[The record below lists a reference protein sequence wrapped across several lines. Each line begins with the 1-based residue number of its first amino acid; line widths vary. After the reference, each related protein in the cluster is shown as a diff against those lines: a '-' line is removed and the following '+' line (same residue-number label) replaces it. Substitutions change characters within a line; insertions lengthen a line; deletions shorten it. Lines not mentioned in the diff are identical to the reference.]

1 MWGITITHD
10 MSPLSLSAQTDCGGH
25 YPTEYHQSCWSECCS
40 LLTVLCS
47 STQSIYGSRGR
58 RLTTWIK
65 APTRH
70 HNIKISFI
78 SSQFR
83 QLWKICKGG
92 RRLIAVAILDWHFH
106 WGNNQQYV
114 WLNSYL
120 YLPWHSNSIIF
131 IFNILTSKVLL
142 STQLNWRDSLLL
154 SLSRKQQ
161 TFTQL
166 SGFEF
171 KLGKHPYLLTVYN
184 RQWIKV
190 NVNTLE
196 FFIDDEIQIQIQ
208 YDTDTN

>member
-78 SSQFR
+78 SSHFR

-92 RRLIAVAILDWHFH
+92 RRLIAAAILDWHFH

-120 YLPWHSNSIIF
+120 YLPWHSIIF

-142 STQLNWRDSLLL
+142 LN
-154 SLSRKQQ
+154 
-161 TFTQL
+161 
-166 SGFEF
+166 
-171 KLGKHPYLLTVYN
+171 
-184 RQWIKV
+184 
-190 NVNTLE
+190 
-196 FFIDDEIQIQIQ
+196 
-208 YDTDTN
+208 